1 MASSSY
7 SVPRSHDSQSIQRL
21 VQSVTVNIQK
31 IAQNG
36 NIKTWTFIFLVR
48 TQIKL

>member
-7 SVPRSHDSQSIQRL
+7 SLSNDTQSTQRLIQSI
-21 VQSVTVNIQK
+21 TVNIQK

-36 NIKTWTFIFLVR
+36 KKKERFKTLFTNL
-48 TQIKL
+48 KL